1 LQSNLAFST
10 YCIYTGKNGQ
20 AQLACVD
27 IQCWIYECK
36 ALFEKKPEGHYF
48 LIRHIMLLRL
58 SMVIPQKTIL
68 YELQNKN

>member
-1 LQSNLAFST
+1 MARLSWLVLTFSAGFMNVKP
-10 YCIYTGKNGQ
+10 CLK
-20 AQLACVD
+20 
-27 IQCWIYECK
+27 
-36 ALFEKKPEGHYF
+36 KKPEGHYF